1 MVAWLN
7 PYVRGVNPQVVETPE
22 EGEEVKKARA
32 VSPGDRVESVVSG
45 DQYVDGRDKP
55 TGGG

>member
-1 MVAWLN
+1 M
-7 PYVRGVNPQVVETPE
+7 ETPE
-22 EGEEVKKARA
+22 EVVEVNKDRA

-45 DQYVDGRDKP
+45 DQYVDGRDEP